1 MKLGHGN
8 EIKFELTHGTVTRY
22 QVILD
27 GEPTMAV
34 QCDAADPERTITIL
48 TLGGDHCLPTK
59 GHFQMTSKFLE
70 GPDGAPLGMEQR
82 VDSKSVYSYVLPRL
96 HSLMGRLLRAY

>member
-1 MKLGHGN
+1 MSM
-8 EIKFELTHGTVTRY
+8 TVRLSSAVRLLA
-22 QVILD
+22 VIAAMVVSLS
-27 GEPTMAV
+27 AV
-34 QCDAADPERTITIL
+34 PAHAAWPERTITIL